1 MIELYDYPKC
11 PFCRKVRITLLEKGI
26 KYRNNFVDLRKK
38 EQKRPDFLKL
48 NPLGKVPVLVH
59 NSRAIYESTVI
70 NEFLEE
76 FYPEPALLPVDMY
89 DKASAR
95 ILVEYSERSFHTNV
109 FNIYK
114 ELNFKEK
121 SKRNQDRIRFNR
133 NLVSKHLS
141 YLNNI
146 LEGKDYLVGKFSLA
160 DISFMPRVLIFESL
174 GIEIETKNHNLL
186 RWIDNLKSRESSIVI
201 SQI

>member
-1 MIELYDYPKC
+1 M
-11 PFCRKVRITLLEKGI
+11 
-26 KYRNNFVDLRKK
+26 
-38 EQKRPDFLKL
+38 
-48 NPLGKVPVLVH
+48 PVLVH

-76 FYPEPALLPVDMY
+76 SYPEPSLLPADIHN
-89 DKASAR
+89 KAMVR

-114 ELNFKEK
+114 ELNFKEE
-121 SKRNQDRIRFNR
+121 SSRNQDKIRINR

-141 YLNNI
+141 YIDAI
-146 LEGKDYLVGKFSLA
+146 LEGKDYLVGEFSLA

-174 GIEIETKNHNLL
+174 GIEIKSKNHNLL
-186 RWIDNLKSRESSIVI
+186 RWIDNLKSRESSIII
-201 SQI
+201 SQV

>member
-38 EQKRPDFLKL
+38 EQKRPEFLKL
-48 NPLGKVPVLVH
+48 NPLGKVPVLAH
-59 NSRAIYESTVI
+59 NSRTIYESTVI

-89 DKASAR
+89 DKARAR

-114 ELNFKEK
+114 ELNFKEE
-121 SKRNQDRIRFNR
+121 SKRNQDRIRINR

-141 YLNNI
+141 YLNDI

-174 GIEIETKNHNLL
+174 GIEIETKNYNLL

>member
-38 EQKRPDFLKL
+38 EQKGPDFLKL

-76 FYPEPALLPVDMY
+76 FYPEPALLPVNMY

-95 ILVEYSERSFHTNV
+95 ILVEYSERSFHTDV

-114 ELNFKEK
+114 ELNFKEEF
-121 SKRNQDRIRFNR
+121 KRNQDRIRINR
-133 NLVSKHLS
+133 ILVSKHLS

-146 LEGKDYLVGKFSLA
+146 LEGKDYLVGEFSLA

-186 RWIDNLKSRESSIVI
+186 RWIDNLKSRESSLVI

>member
-1 MIELYDYPKC
+1 MIELYNYPKC

-38 EQKRPDFLKL
+38 EQKRPEFLKL
-48 NPLGKVPVLVH
+48 NPLGKVPVLAY

-114 ELNFKEK
+114 ELNFKEE
-121 SKRNQDRIRFNR
+121 SKRNRDRIRINR

-174 GIEIETKNHNLL
+174 GIEIENKNHNLL